1 MTHILYKNI
10 MATLLLSASVLTAWG
25 QEAEATDGG
34 QTEVA
39 PTTSFTVW
47 ANEMQ
52 TIARNNTTLKAM
64 YQQLKATQLAN
75 AADNALP
82 DPEAE
87 VAYMFGSPK
96 GVEPRTNVAVT
107 QQLDWG
113 VLTGRRRKLS
123 QAANTAAMAEY
134 RVAYQAVMAEADA
147 ALVQMVYYNRLCSEL
162 ENRCREAR
170 DIMQMFE
177 KKYNDGD
184 ANLIELNKVKL
195 NTSMSEAELQRAKAD
210 RAALAQ
216 TLQRLNGGTPIAM
229 PHTTYPATTT
239 LPPLATLKEALP
251 HTAGVAQAEASLEQS
266 TAAVKL
272 AKVEGMPQF
281 TVGFQGEYIKDN
293 NYSGP
298 SIGLTIPLWGNTRR
312 KVKAARAT
320 QVASQLSLAAARQQ
334 QQSTLSQLYLQ
345 ATQLN
350 ATAQQLKTH
359 LDATTND
366 TLLRRSLE
374 AGQLSVLN
382 YLLEQ
387 SFYYSAR
394 TALLEAERDAQ
405 LAVSQ
410 VRALM
415 Y

>member
-1 MTHILYKNI
+1 MKR
-10 MATLLLSASVLTAWG
+10 G
-25 QEAEATDGG
+25 EAEA
-34 QTEVA
+34 V

-52 TIARNNTTLKAM
+52 AIARNNTTLKTMHA
-64 YQQLKATQLAN
+64 QLQATLLAN
-75 AADNALP
+75 SADNALP

-107 QQLDWG
+107 QSLDWG

-123 QAANTAAMAEY
+123 KAANTAAMAEY
-134 RVAYQAVMAEADA
+134 RVAFQKVMSEADA
-147 ALVQMVYYNRLCSEL
+147 ALVQMVYYNRLQAEL
-162 ENRCREAR
+162 EARCHEAR
-170 DIMQMFE
+170 NIMLMYE
-177 KKYNDGD
+177 KKYTDGD
-184 ANLIELNKVKL
+184 VNLIELNKVRL
-195 NTSMSEAELQRAKAD
+195 NTAVSEAELQRAKAD
-210 RAALAQ
+210 RATVAQ
-216 TLQRLNGGTPIAM
+216 TLQRLNGGAPITM
-229 PHTTYPATTT
+229 PDTVYPATTA
-239 LPPLATLKEALP
+239 LPPLATLKDAMP
-251 HTAGVAQAEASLEQS
+251 HTAVMAQAEASLAQS

-272 AKVEGMPQF
+272 AKVEGMPEF

-298 SIGLTIPLWGNTRR
+298 SIGLSIPLWGNTRR

-320 QVASQLSLAAARQQ
+320 QVASQLSLADARQQ
-334 QQSTLSQLYLQ
+334 QLSTLDQLYMQ
-345 ATQLN
+345 ATDLN
-350 ATAQQLKTH
+350 ATTQQLKDH
-359 LDATTND
+359 LAATTND
-366 TLLRRSLE
+366 ALLRRSLE

>member
-1 MTHILYKNI
+1 MTS
-10 MATLLLSASVLTAWG
+10 LLLSASVLTAWG
-25 QEAEATDGG
+25 QEADAMKRGEA
-34 QTEVA
+34 EAV

-64 YQQLKATQLAN
+64 HAQLQATLLAN
-75 AADNALP
+75 SADNALP

-87 VAYMFGSPK
+87 VAYLFGSPK

-107 QQLDWG
+107 QSLDWG

-123 QAANTAAMAEY
+123 KAANTAAMAEY
-134 RVAYQAVMAEADA
+134 RVAFQKVMSEADA
-147 ALVQMVYYNRLCSEL
+147 ALVQMVYYNRLQTEL
-162 ENRCREAR
+162 ETRCHEAR
-170 DIMQMFE
+170 NIMLMYE
-177 KKYNDGD
+177 KKYTDGD
-184 ANLIELNKVKL
+184 INLIELNKVRL
-195 NTSMSEAELQRAKAD
+195 NTAVSEAELQRAKAD
-210 RAALAQ
+210 RAAVAQ
-216 TLQRLNGGTPIAM
+216 TLQRLNGGAPIAM
-229 PHTTYPATTT
+229 PDTVYPATTA
-239 LPPLATLKEALP
+239 LPPLATLKEAMP
-251 HTAGVAQAEASLEQS
+251 HTAAMAQAEASLAQS

-272 AKVEGMPQF
+272 AKVEGMPEF

-298 SIGLTIPLWGNTRR
+298 SIGLSIPLWGNTRR

-320 QVASQLSLAAARQQ
+320 QVASQLSLADARQQ
-334 QQSTLSQLYLQ
+334 QLSTLDQLYMQ
-345 ATQLN
+345 ATDLN
-350 ATAQQLKTH
+350 ATTQQLKNH
-359 LDATTND
+359 LAATTND
-366 TLLRRSLE
+366 ALLRRSLE

>member
-1 MTHILYKNI
+1 MVS
-10 MATLLLSASVLTAWG
+10 LLLSASVLTAWG
-25 QEAEATDGG
+25 QEAEAMKRD
-34 QTEVA
+34 EAEAV

-52 TIARNNTTLKAM
+52 AIARNNTTLKAM
-64 YQQLKATQLAN
+64 HAQLQATLLAN
-75 AADNALP
+75 SADNALP

-87 VAYMFGSPK
+87 VAYLFGSPK
-96 GVEPRTNVAVT
+96 GVEPRINVAVT
-107 QQLDWG
+107 QSLDWG

-123 QAANTAAMAEY
+123 KAANTAAMAEY
-134 RVAYQAVMAEADA
+134 RVAFQKVMSEADA
-147 ALVQMVYYNRLCSEL
+147 ALVQMVYYNRLQAEL
-162 ENRCREAR
+162 EARCHEAR
-170 DIMQMFE
+170 NIMLMYE
-177 KKYNDGD
+177 KKYTDGD
-184 ANLIELNKVKL
+184 VNLIELNKVRL
-195 NTSMSEAELQRAKAD
+195 NTAVSEAELQRAKAD
-210 RAALAQ
+210 RSTVAQ
-216 TLQRLNGGTPIAM
+216 TLQRLNGGAPITM
-229 PHTTYPATTT
+229 PDTVYPATTA
-239 LPPLATLKEALP
+239 LPPLATLKEAMP
-251 HTAGVAQAEASLEQS
+251 HTAAMAQAEASLAQS

-272 AKVEGMPQF
+272 AKVEGMPEF

-298 SIGLTIPLWGNTRR
+298 SIGLSIPLWGNTRR

-320 QVASQLSLAAARQQ
+320 QVASQLSLADARQQ
-334 QQSTLSQLYLQ
+334 QLSTLDQLYMQ
-345 ATQLN
+345 ATDLN
-350 ATAQQLKTH
+350 ATTQQLKDH
-359 LDATTND
+359 LAATTND
-366 TLLRRSLE
+366 ALLRRSLE

>member
-1 MTHILYKNI
+1 
-10 MATLLLSASVLTAWG
+10 MASLLLSASVLTAWG
-25 QEAEATDGG
+25 QEAEAMKRGEAET
-34 QTEVA
+34 V

-52 TIARNNTTLKAM
+52 AIARNNTTLKAM
-64 YQQLKATQLAN
+64 HAQLQATLLAN
-75 AADNALP
+75 SADNALP

-107 QQLDWG
+107 QSLDWG

-123 QAANTAAMAEY
+123 KAANTAAMAEY
-134 RVAYQAVMAEADA
+134 RVAFQKVMSEADA
-147 ALVQMVYYNRLCSEL
+147 ALVQMVYYNRLQAEL
-162 ENRCREAR
+162 ETRCHETRN
-170 DIMQMFE
+170 IMLMYE
-177 KKYNDGD
+177 KKYTDGD
-184 ANLIELNKVKL
+184 VNLIELNKVRL
-195 NTSMSEAELQRAKAD
+195 NTAVSEAELQRAKAD
-210 RAALAQ
+210 RAAVAQ
-216 TLQRLNGGTPIAM
+216 TLQRLNGGAPITM
-229 PHTTYPATTT
+229 PDTVYPATTA
-239 LPPLATLKEALP
+239 LPPLATLKEAMP
-251 HTAGVAQAEASLEQS
+251 HTAAMAQAEASLAQS

-272 AKVEGMPQF
+272 AKVEGMPEF

-298 SIGLTIPLWGNTRR
+298 SIGLSIPLWGNTRR

-320 QVASQLSLAAARQQ
+320 QVASQLSLADARQQ
-334 QQSTLSQLYLQ
+334 QLSTLDQLYMQ
-345 ATQLN
+345 ATHLN
-350 ATAQQLKTH
+350 ATTQQLKDH
-359 LDATTND
+359 LAATTND
-366 TLLRRSLE
+366 ALLRRSLE

>member
-1 MTHILYKNI
+1 MTS
-10 MATLLLSASVLTAWG
+10 LLLSASVLTAWG
-25 QEAEATDGG
+25 QEADAMKRGEA
-34 QTEVA
+34 EAV

-64 YQQLKATQLAN
+64 HAQLQATLLAN
-75 AADNALP
+75 SADNALP

-107 QQLDWG
+107 QSLDWG

-123 QAANTAAMAEY
+123 KAANTAAMAEY
-134 RVAYQAVMAEADA
+134 RVAFQKVMSEADA
-147 ALVQMVYYNRLCSEL
+147 ALVQMVYYNRLQTEL
-162 ENRCREAR
+162 ETRCHEAR
-170 DIMQMFE
+170 NIMLMYE
-177 KKYNDGD
+177 KKYTDGD
-184 ANLIELNKVKL
+184 INLIELNKVRL
-195 NTSMSEAELQRAKAD
+195 NTAVSEAELQRAKAD
-210 RAALAQ
+210 RAAVAQ
-216 TLQRLNGGTPIAM
+216 TLQRLNGGAPIAM
-229 PHTTYPATTT
+229 PDTVYPATTA
-239 LPPLATLKEALP
+239 LPPLATLKEAMP
-251 HTAGVAQAEASLEQS
+251 HTAAMAQAEASLAQS

-272 AKVEGMPQF
+272 AKVEGMPEF

-298 SIGLTIPLWGNTRR
+298 SIGLSIPLWGNTRR

-320 QVASQLSLAAARQQ
+320 QVASQLSLADARQQ
-334 QQSTLSQLYLQ
+334 QLSTLDQLYMQ
-345 ATQLN
+345 ATDLN
-350 ATAQQLKTH
+350 ATTQQLKDH
-359 LDATTND
+359 LAATTND
-366 TLLRRSLE
+366 ALLRRSLE

>member
-1 MTHILYKNI
+1 
-10 MATLLLSASVLTAWG
+10 MASLLLSASVLTAWG
-25 QEAEATDGG
+25 QEAEAMKRG
-34 QTEVA
+34 EAEAV

-52 TIARNNTTLKAM
+52 AIARNNTTLKAM
-64 YQQLKATQLAN
+64 HAQLQATLLAN
-75 AADNALP
+75 SADNALP

-107 QQLDWG
+107 QSLDWG

-123 QAANTAAMAEY
+123 KAANTAAMAEY
-134 RVAYQAVMAEADA
+134 RVAFQKVMSEADA
-147 ALVQMVYYNRLCSEL
+147 ALVQMVYYNRLQAEL
-162 ENRCREAR
+162 GTRCHEAR
-170 DIMQMFE
+170 NIMLMYE
-177 KKYNDGD
+177 KKYTDGD
-184 ANLIELNKVKL
+184 VNLIELNKVRL
-195 NTSMSEAELQRAKAD
+195 NTAVSEAELQRAKAD
-210 RAALAQ
+210 RAAVAQ
-216 TLQRLNGGTPIAM
+216 TLQRLNGGAPITM
-229 PHTTYPATTT
+229 PDTVYPATTA
-239 LPPLATLKEALP
+239 LPPLATLKEAMP
-251 HTAGVAQAEASLEQS
+251 HTAAMAQAEASLAQS

-272 AKVEGMPQF
+272 AKVEGMPEF

-298 SIGLTIPLWGNTRR
+298 SIGFSIPLWGNTRR
-312 KVKAARAT
+312 KVKVARAT
-320 QVASQLSLAAARQQ
+320 QVASQLSLADARQQ
-334 QQSTLSQLYLQ
+334 QLSTLDQLYMQ
-345 ATQLN
+345 ATDLN
-350 ATAQQLKTH
+350 ATTQQLKNH
-359 LDATTND
+359 LAATTND
-366 TLLRRSLE
+366 ALLRRSLE

>member
-1 MTHILYKNI
+1 
-10 MATLLLSASVLTAWG
+10 MASLLLSASVLTAWG
-25 QEAEATDGG
+25 QEGEAMKRGEAEA
-34 QTEVA
+34 V

-64 YQQLKATQLAN
+64 HAQLQATLLAN
-75 AADNALP
+75 SADNALP

-107 QQLDWG
+107 QSLDWG

-123 QAANTAAMAEY
+123 KAANTAAMAEY
-134 RVAYQAVMAEADA
+134 RVAFQKVMSEADA
-147 ALVQMVYYNRLCSEL
+147 ALVQMVYYNRLQAEL
-162 ENRCREAR
+162 ETRCHETRN
-170 DIMQMFE
+170 IMLMYE
-177 KKYNDGD
+177 KKYTDGD
-184 ANLIELNKVKL
+184 VNLIELNKVRL
-195 NTSMSEAELQRAKAD
+195 NTAVSEAELQRAKAD
-210 RAALAQ
+210 RAAVAQ
-216 TLQRLNGGTPIAM
+216 TLQRLNGGAPITM
-229 PHTTYPATTT
+229 PDTVYPATTA
-239 LPPLATLKEALP
+239 LPPLATLKEAMP
-251 HTAGVAQAEASLEQS
+251 HTAAMAQAEASLAQS

-272 AKVEGMPQF
+272 AKVEGMPEF

-298 SIGLTIPLWGNTRR
+298 SIGFSIPLWGNTRR

-320 QVASQLSLAAARQQ
+320 QVASQLSLADARQQ
-334 QQSTLSQLYLQ
+334 QLSTLDQLYMQ
-345 ATQLN
+345 ATNLN
-350 ATAQQLKTH
+350 ATTQQLKDH
-359 LDATTND
+359 LAATTND
-366 TLLRRSLE
+366 ALLRRSLE

>member
-1 MTHILYKNI
+1 
-10 MATLLLSASVLTAWG
+10 MASLLLSASVLTAWG
-25 QEAEATDGG
+25 QETDAMKRGEAEA
-34 QTEVA
+34 V

-52 TIARNNTTLKAM
+52 AIARNNTTLKAM
-64 YQQLKATQLAN
+64 HAQLQATLLAN
-75 AADNALP
+75 SADNALP

-107 QQLDWG
+107 QSLDWG

-123 QAANTAAMAEY
+123 KAANTAAMAEY
-134 RVAYQAVMAEADA
+134 RVAFQKVMSEADA
-147 ALVQMVYYNRLCSEL
+147 ALVQMVYYNRLQTEL
-162 ENRCREAR
+162 ETRCHEAR
-170 DIMQMFE
+170 NIMLMYE
-177 KKYNDGD
+177 KKYTDGD
-184 ANLIELNKVKL
+184 INLIELNKVRL
-195 NTSMSEAELQRAKAD
+195 NTAVSEAELQRAKAD
-210 RAALAQ
+210 RAAVAQ
-216 TLQRLNGGTPIAM
+216 TLQRLNGGAPITM
-229 PHTTYPATTT
+229 PDTVYPATTE
-239 LPPLATLKEALP
+239 LPPLATLKEAMP
-251 HTAGVAQAEASLEQS
+251 HTAAMAQAEASLAQS

-272 AKVEGMPQF
+272 AKVEGMPEF

-298 SIGLTIPLWGNTRR
+298 SIGFSIPLWGNTRR

-320 QVASQLSLAAARQQ
+320 QVASQLSLADARQQ
-334 QQSTLSQLYLQ
+334 QLSTLDQLYMQ
-345 ATQLN
+345 ATDLN
-350 ATAQQLKTH
+350 ATTQQLKDH
-359 LDATTND
+359 LAATTND
-366 TLLRRSLE
+366 ALLRRSLE